1 VRDLGP
7 PSLLPLLAWLSP
19 SYPVGAYAY
28 SHGLEWA
35 VEAGDVADEASLA
48 GWLGDV
54 LEHGAGRNDAI
65 LLAHAHRAACAGD
78 LGAVAET
85 NDLALALAPSRELR
99 LETSQQ
105 GRSFLDATLAAWPA
119 PALADLAAALPGEV
133 AYPIAVGAC
142 AAAHRVP
149 LAATLEG
156 YLLAFVQ
163 NLVSAAVRLA
173 PIGQTGGT
181 RVVAG
186 LAPAVAALAA
196 AVPDLTLD
204 DIGGA
209 TFRADLGSFLH
220 ETQYTRLFRS

>member
-1 VRDLGP
+1 MLLDL
-7 PSLLPLLAWLSP
+7 SLLAWLSP

-35 VEAGDVADEASLA
+35 VEAGDVADEESLA
-48 GWLGDV
+48 LWLSDA
-54 LEHGAGRNDAI
+54 LDHGAGRNDAI
-65 LLAHAHRAACAGD
+65 LLAAAYRAAAPMD
-78 LGAVAET
+78 AQALAEV
-85 NDLALALAPSRELR
+85 NELALAFAPSRELR

-119 PALADLAAALPGEV
+119 STLPQLAAALSGEV
-133 AYPIAVGAC
+133 AYPVAVGTC
-142 AAAHRVP
+142 AAAHGVA
-149 LAATLEG
+149 LAPTLEG

-181 RVVAG
+181 RVVAR
-186 LAPAVAALAA
+186 LAPVVAALAA
-196 AVPDLTLD
+196 TVPDLTLD
-204 DIGGA
+204 DLGGA
-209 TFRADLGSFLH
+209 TFRGDLGSFLH